1 MKMAI
6 IINGWDQRPDQEWLP
21 WLAEE
26 LSKKG
31 WAVELPAMPNSQMP
45 KLEEW
50 MDKLIALVPNA
61 NTVLIGHSLANALI
75 LKYMERK
82 DILLKATFLVA
93 AWDYQLPD
101 LLEEH
106 GTFFKEG
113 FDYQAIKAKN
123 IPITI
128 FQSTNDP
135 YLDFSK
141 GKQLAKKIGA
151 TFIAVE
157 NAGHFGEKSGYKQ
170 FPDLLKL
177 VERL

>member
-31 WAVELPAMPNSQMP
+31 WTVELPAMPNSPMP

-106 GTFFKEG
+106 GTFLKRVLI
-113 FDYQAIKAKN
+113 IK
-123 IPITI
+123 P
-128 FQSTNDP
+128 
-135 YLDFSK
+135 
-141 GKQLAKKIGA
+141 
-151 TFIAVE
+151 
-157 NAGHFGEKSGYKQ
+157 
-170 FPDLLKL
+170 LKL
-177 VERL
+177 KIFPSQYSSQPTILI

>member
-31 WAVELPAMPNSQMP
+31 WTVELPAMPNSQMP

-82 DILLKATFLVA
+82 DILLKAAFLVA

-106 GTFFKEG
+106 GTFLKRVLI
-113 FDYQAIKAKN
+113 IK
-123 IPITI
+123 P
-128 FQSTNDP
+128 
-135 YLDFSK
+135 
-141 GKQLAKKIGA
+141 
-151 TFIAVE
+151 
-157 NAGHFGEKSGYKQ
+157 
-170 FPDLLKL
+170 LKL
-177 VERL
+177 KIFPSQYSSQPTILI